1 MTSVWDA
8 SIYHQ
13 VMKWGAIMNDSM
25 EQIQALA
32 AERFNLYRLA
42 GKQNLTPAQVNRIH
56 EIEGRLASLW
66 DVHRRELAAQR
77 RPERRNEFRFY
88 DAA

>member
-1 MTSVWDA
+1 
-8 SIYHQ
+8 
-13 VMKWGAIMNDSM
+13 MKWGAIMNDAM

-32 AERFNLYRLA
+32 AERFNLYRL
-42 GKQNLTPAQVNRIH
+42 GGHQNLTPAQVDRVH

-66 DVHRRELAAQR
+66 DLHRRELAANR
-77 RPERRNEFRFY
+77 RPSQKRDSFSFY